1 MFYKTYDCTWILSIK
16 LRRLKIIAA
25 RLRTLTLGRNL
36 KIHKNTSMQ
45 VLWAHREYQIT
56 NYPTIELL
64 LKKEF
69 FSSKTH

>member
-1 MFYKTYDCTWILSIK
+1 MTAPAIFSIE

-25 RLRTLTLGRNL
+25 RLRTLTLRRNL

-45 VLWAHREYQIT
+45 VLWAHREYQIR
-56 NYPTIELL
+56 NYSTIKLI
-64 LKKEF
+64 LKREF